1 VKQASMPNFK
11 KYMDTYPHTLLKAS
25 GLDVGL
31 PEGQMGNSEV
41 GHLNIGA
48 GRIVYQ
54 SLTRINQAIE
64 TGEFYDN
71 EVLKQSIQHALTND
85 SHLHIMGLLSD
96 GGVHSHY
103 NHMFAILKMAKAAG
117 LKEVYVHG
125 FLDGRDVGKASALT
139 FIEKAEEKFKEI
151 GIGKFATISG
161 R

>member
-1 VKQASMPNFK
+1 MTDLAALIILDGFAERQEVYGNAVKQASMPNFK
-11 KYMDTYPHTLLKAS
+11 KYMDTYPNTLLKAS

-117 LKEVYVHG
+117 LKKSMFTV
-125 FLDGRDVGKASALT
+125 FLTGVMLVKHLL
-139 FIEKAEEKFKEI
+139 
-151 GIGKFATISG
+151 
-161 R
+161 

>member
-1 VKQASMPNFK
+1 TRARVLIRLDGFAIRDEEKGNAVKAANKPNFDR
-11 KYMDTYPHTLLKAS
+11 YFNQYPHNELSAA

-54 SLTRINQAIE
+54 SLTRINQSIE

-85 SHLHIMGLLSD
+85 SHLHIMGL
-96 GGVHSHY
+96 
-103 NHMFAILKMAKAAG
+103 
-117 LKEVYVHG
+117 
-125 FLDGRDVGKASALT
+125 
-139 FIEKAEEKFKEI
+139 
-151 GIGKFATISG
+151 
-161 R
+161 